1 MSDRGWNISSRDRQ
15 IDLRSFTP
23 MELVDMVLDR
33 EFGSQDEMLARAIID
48 ADPRAAEALAR
59 SEAMLDIL
67 REPIAGPDLSGAILE
82 EVGARRE
89 WLPPVLQR
97 LIPVGRLAAAA
108 VLLVVLSAG
117 LLARRA
123 NPDAAIFQSGP
134 TPVADVVRAGA
145 TEAAAGVQSVTNVL
159 DLVRVGAQQ
168 ERKALNT
175 TLVIQVQSTR
185 PCPLSERASR
195 AKRDAGCAS
204 EALAVD
210 TTDRLRWYGE
220 PIESK
225 GEKATE
231 DNRWNSPPRQ

>member
-1 MSDRGWNISSRDRQ
+1 MSDRGWNISSRDRHV
-15 IDLRSFTP
+15 DLRSFTP

-33 EFGSQDEMLARAIID
+33 ELGSQDEMLARAIID
-48 ADPRAAEALAR
+48 GDPRAAEALAK
-59 SEAMLDIL
+59 SEAMLDVL
-67 REPIAGPDLSGAILE
+67 REPVSSPDLSAAILE
-82 EVGARRE
+82 DVGARRE

-97 LIPVGRLAAAA
+97 IIPAGRLAAAA
-108 VLLVVLSAG
+108 VLLAVLSAG

-123 NPDAAIFQSGP
+123 NPDAAIFRSGP

-145 TEAAAGVQSVTNVL
+145 TEASAGVQSVTSVF
-159 DLVRVGAQQ
+159 DLVRVGAQE
-168 ERKALNT
+168 ERKPLNAT
-175 TLVIQVQSTR
+175 FIIEVQSTR
-185 PCPLSERASR
+185 PCPLSERAAR

-210 TTDRLRWYGE
+210 TSDRLRWYGE

-225 GEKATE
+225 GEKANE